1 MAMGKRIPRQAKIVD
16 LVHQRS
22 VSSQQE
28 LAQLLQ
34 RHGFPATQSTLSR
47 DIHEIGLVK
56 AGGRYRLPS
65 ELSRVSEERSLRRTI
80 RDLVVKSAASGNI
93 VMLKTPPGNAHSL
106 GVVLDGAQWPEVLG
120 SVAGDDTVF
129 LLLKNLR
136 VGRKVMSRIRE
147 YLA

>member
-1 MAMGKRIPRQAKIVD
+1 MGKRIPRQAKITD
-16 LVHQRS
+16 LVHQRR

-28 LAQLLQ
+28 LAQLLR

-47 DIHEIGLVK
+47 DIREIGLVK
-56 AGGRYRLPS
+56 AGGRYRVPS

>member
-1 MAMGKRIPRQAKIVD
+1 MGRRIPRQAKIMD
-16 LVHQRS
+16 LVRQRP
-22 VSSQQE
+22 VFSQRE
-28 LAQLLQ
+28 LARLLL

-47 DIHEIGLVK
+47 DIREMGLVK

-65 ELSRVSEERSLRRTI
+65 ELSRVSEERALRRTI

-147 YLA
+147 YLS